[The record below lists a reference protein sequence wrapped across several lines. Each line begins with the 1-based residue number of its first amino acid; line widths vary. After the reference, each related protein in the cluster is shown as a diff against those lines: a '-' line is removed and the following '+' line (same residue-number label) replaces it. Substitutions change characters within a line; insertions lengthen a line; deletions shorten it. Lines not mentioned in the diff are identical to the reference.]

1 MLAWLFGKRVSHP
14 QVPVPD
20 WRALRKGSNFL
31 KSELRVLHSRFC
43 DSCQDDGYLSKARFM
58 FMPEM
63 AYSPFAALAFH
74 FEAHNSPVP
83 ECIDFPG
90 FVNLLS
96 HLSPKAPALDKV
108 DYLCRVLKVG
118 SVPELGSPPS
128 LYLHKH
134 DVAAILYQLC
144 LGNVAPPVLEKIMD
158 SVWDNIT
165 AAAPEARDKGI
176 SKSELAA
183 LLSSLDILTYLTVP
197 F

>member
-14 QVPVPD
+14 QVPAPD

-31 KSELRVLHSRFC
+31 KSELRVLYSRFC

-74 FEAHNSPVP
+74 FEAHNSPSP

-108 DYLCRVLKVG
+108 DYLCKVLKIG
-118 SVPELGSPPS
+118 SDSPEP
-128 LYLHKH
+128 YLQKH

-144 LGNVAPPVLEKIMD
+144 LGNVAPPVLDKIMD
-158 SVWDNIT
+158 SAWDNIT
-165 AAAPEARDKGI
+165 AAAPEARVRGI

-197 F
+197 L